1 MVDITIAIPTY
12 NGATRLPAVL
22 EKLRSQTGTEQI
34 NWEILIIDNNS
45 TDNTAELVKNYQQ
58 NWLDIVPLKY
68 CLETEQGAAFARKRA
83 IKESESLL
91 IGFLDDDTLP
101 ALDWVE
107 KAYNFA
113 KEHPQAG
120 AFGSQIHGVYEV
132 EPPPNFERIKAFLAI
147 TERGEQP
154 LLYSPKNK
162 LLPPSAGLVVRR
174 DAWLNCVPHH
184 CILTG
189 RVQGSMLTSED
200 LEVLSYIQQSEWEI
214 WYNPS
219 MEIDHQIPKNR
230 LEKDY
235 LISLIRGIGFSR
247 YVTRM
252 IGVKP
257 MMKPILTA
265 AYLINDLRK
274 ILLHLLKYGNQIR
287 TDLVPIVELELL
299 TSSLLSPFYLWKN
312 GYLNKKTQ

>member
-1 MVDITIAIPTY
+1 
-12 NGATRLPAVL
+12 
-22 EKLRSQTGTEQI
+22 
-34 NWEILIIDNNS
+34 
-45 TDNTAELVKNYQQ
+45 
-58 NWLDIVPLKY
+58 
-68 CLETEQGAAFARKRA
+68 
-83 IKESESLL
+83 
-91 IGFLDDDTLP
+91 
-101 ALDWVE
+101 
-107 KAYNFA
+107 
-113 KEHPQAG
+113 
-120 AFGSQIHGVYEV
+120 
-132 EPPPNFERIKAFLAI
+132 
-147 TERGEQP
+147 
-154 LLYSPKNK
+154 
-162 LLPPSAGLVVRR
+162 
-174 DAWLNCVPHH
+174 
-184 CILTG
+184 
-189 RVQGSMLTSED
+189 MLTSED